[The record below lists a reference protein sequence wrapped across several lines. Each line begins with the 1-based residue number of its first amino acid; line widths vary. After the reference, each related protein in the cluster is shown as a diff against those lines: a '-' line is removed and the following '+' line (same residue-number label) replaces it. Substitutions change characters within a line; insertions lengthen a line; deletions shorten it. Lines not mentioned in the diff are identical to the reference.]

1 MCVTSAS
8 IALQYLSLISD
19 TRVNLWYSLD
29 NACHASADVFCDELG
44 YVWAQRVRY
53 ICEFSCQLFVFP
65 MVLSNYLRS
74 QSDSVKSVEYATVT
88 YLGQTQTGNQPTNS

>member
-8 IALQYLSLISD
+8 IALQCLSLISD

-29 NACHASADVFCDELG
+29 NACNASADVFCDELG

-53 ICEFSCQLFVFP
+53 ICEFGSQLFVFLT
-65 MVLSNYLRS
+65 VLSNCLRRK
-74 QSDSVKSVEYATVT
+74 SDSVKSVESATVT
-88 YLGQTQTGNQPTNS
+88 YVGQIQTGD